1 MNKKTKI
8 VATIGPASESVEI
21 IEKMI
26 LEGVNVFRFNLKHN
40 DFEWHKTTV
49 DRVRNVSQKIKTKVG
64 IMIDLQGPEIRLE
77 TKDQLPIELK
87 EGDIFWLHNRLESNQ
102 KVIKII
108 PGEAIKS
115 LKKGDVFFIDD
126 GSVEAVVVGID
137 KEGIRAETRGESV
150 IKNKKS
156 LNIIS
161 EDLDLPILND
171 KDKNILSR
179 LDEINP
185 DYIALSFVRTERDV
199 VILKKLLERINSK
212 AKVIAKIENSKA
224 IRNIEGII
232 KESDGIMIARGDLG
246 VEVPIRELAF
256 WQKKI
261 IDLCREYS
269 KPVIVAT
276 QMLQSM
282 VKNDRPTR
290 AEATDVSNAVFDGA
304 DALMLSEETSIGI
317 NPVRVIKEMS
327 SIAIFSEESSVCNSL
342 VIEPQNSTEVLVD
355 AAVKIIEN
363 NKELKIKAV
372 IIFTQSGRT
381 ARILSRYRISLPI
394 IAVTDSK
401 ETTKSLI
408 LSYGMKSYFRKFG
421 KTSFKMPKF
430 LINKWIENGLVTKGD
445 TLLVI
450 HGNNWMESGSTSD
463 ISLVTV

>member
-26 LEGVNVFRFNLKHN
+26 LEGVNIFRFNLKHN
-40 DFEWHKTTV
+40 DFEWHRATV
-49 DRVRNVSQKIKTKVG
+49 DKVRNISKKIKNKVG
-64 IMIDLQGPEIRLE
+64 VMIDLQGPEIRLE

-87 EGDIFWLHNRLESNQ
+87 EGDIFWLNNRLESNQ

-126 GSVEAVVVGID
+126 GSVEAVVTGID
-137 KEGIRAETRGESV
+137 REGIRAETKGESI

-179 LDEINP
+179 LDEIEP

-199 VILKKLLERINSK
+199 VVLKKLLEKINSK

-224 IRNIEGII
+224 IRNIEEII

-246 VEVPIRELAF
+246 VEIPIRELAF

-261 IDLCREYS
+261 IDLCRKYS

-304 DALMLSEETSIGI
+304 DALMLSEETSIGV

-327 SIAIFSEESSVCNSL
+327 SIAIFSEESAVCKSL

-355 AAVKIIEN
+355 AAVKIINN
-363 NKELKIKAV
+363 NKDLKIKAV
-372 IIFTQSGRT
+372 VVFTQSGRT
-381 ARILSRYRISLPI
+381 ARVLSRYRISLPI

-401 ETTKSLI
+401 ETIKSLI

-430 LINKWIENGLVTKGD
+430 LVNKWIEKGLITKGD

-463 ISLVTV
+463 ISLVAV